1 LFEDLEVF
9 PIVFEEGSSDGV
21 DPEENRPKT
30 LTNAKK

>member
-21 DPEENRPKT
+21 DPEENGKI
-30 LTNAKK
+30 L